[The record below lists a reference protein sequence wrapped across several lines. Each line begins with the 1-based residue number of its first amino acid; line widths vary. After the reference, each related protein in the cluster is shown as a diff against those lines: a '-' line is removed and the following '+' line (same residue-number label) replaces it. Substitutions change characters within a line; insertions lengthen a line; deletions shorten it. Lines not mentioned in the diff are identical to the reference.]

1 LSNIIKE
8 AIMDSSAAAS
18 KNILEATLDKLGEL
32 IKESSVNKEEVIEE
46 LQALKDEC
54 DKSIAH
60 RVLAGSLGAYTIL
73 VEVLKL
79 FKSVDEVSNEALNA
93 IIALMSGNPDLL
105 DKRGIE
111 IMVSYLDRTKNV
123 EIQKKV
129 LMWVKV
135 CCIMHEQNR
144 QDIFQMKIPERLK
157 KLLDNN
163 YWTTPVIVRH
173 VCGVMR
179 ALVLDD
185 DVRVQFGMSHEHARQ
200 LATEL
205 LCTFLALLKSK
216 LVLFRFIC
224 MGRRLNSDNTCYR
237 SVSTAV

>member
-8 AIMDSSAAAS
+8 VIMDSSAAAAS
-18 KNILEATLDKLGEL
+18 RNILEATLDKLGEL
-32 IKESSVNKEEVIEE
+32 IKEPSANKKEVIEE
-46 LQALKDEC
+46 LQTLKDEC

-60 RVLAGSLGAYTIL
+60 RVLAGSLGAYTML
-73 VEVLKL
+73 VEVLEL
-79 FKSVDEVSNEALNA
+79 FKKVDEVSTEALSA
-93 IIALMSGNPDLL
+93 ILALMSGNPDLL

-111 IMVSYLDRTKNV
+111 IMVSYLDRAKNV

-129 LMWVKV
+129 LLWVKA

-144 QDIFQMKIPERLK
+144 QDIFQMKITERLK
-157 KLLDNN
+157 KLLDKKA
-163 YWTTPVIVRH
+163 TPVIVRC

-185 DVRVQFGMSHEHARQ
+185 DVRVQYGMSHEHARQ

-205 LCTFLALLKSK
+205 LCTFLDFLKSK
-216 LVLFRFIC
+216 LVLF
-224 MGRRLNSDNTCYR
+224 
-237 SVSTAV
+237 